1 MLILSRIKKE
11 VPLKTVFIF
20 IHLIIAYVCSAEEIT
35 PYKFTDS
42 MPYYEIPA
50 SSRFA
55 VNRPEKEAPDVIGY
69 FSAPKSDSY
78 PIAILCGGSSSA
90 ADVQSIIHF
99 HRYFLQ
105 EFLDLNAGVITLE
118 QRGVNGNEV
127 DVKEFMEHYT
137 RSNRLKDHQM
147 VIDYLML
154 NPPKGWNGNFIFLG
168 VSEGGPIVTSLSAE
182 YSNNT
187 LATIN
192 WSGAGDWSWREELW
206 VFLQKLLMD
215 NPECPHQVKLQ
226 DCKTCS
232 EQITSKD
239 RYDGFMDDILL
250 HPTSDECFLGMTYKY
265 HADAMLYPRVDYK
278 KIRTP
283 FLVVAGAED
292 TIIHSSDAFVEKA
305 KNSGVNV
312 TYLRVEDMDHYVRKR
327 PDIINQS
334 FEWLKNQL

>member
-1 MLILSRIKKE
+1 
-11 VPLKTVFIF
+11 LKITFFF
-20 IHLIIAYVCSAEEIT
+20 IHLIIACICSAEEIT

-55 VNRPEKEAPDVIGY
+55 VNSSEAGAPNIISY
-69 FSAPKSDSY
+69 FSAPKADSY

-90 ADVQSIIHF
+90 ADIQSIIHF

-105 EFLDLNAGVITLE
+105 EFLDLNVGVITLE

-127 DVKEFMEHYT
+127 NIKEFIEHYT
-137 RSNRLKDHQM
+137 RSNRLKDHQL
-147 VIDYLML
+147 VIDHLML

-168 VSEGGPIVTSLSAE
+168 VSEGGPIVTSLTGL
-182 YSNNT
+182 YSGNT
-187 LATIN
+187 LATVN
-192 WSGAGDWSWREELW
+192 WSGAGEWSWREELW
-206 VFLQKLLMD
+206 VFIQKLLID
-215 NPECPHQVKLQ
+215 NSDCPHQVKLQ
-226 DCKTCS
+226 DCKICS
-232 EQITSKD
+232 EKITS
-239 RYDGFMDDILL
+239 RHHYDALMDTIILN
-250 HPTSDECFLGMTYKY
+250 PTSDECFLGMTYKY

-283 FLVVAGAED
+283 FLVVAGAKD

-305 KNSGVNV
+305 KNSDVNV

-327 PDIINQS
+327 PDIINRS
-334 FEWLKNQL
+334 FEWLKDQLSDSR